1 MGAISFSIDEKL
13 LAFLTRE
20 LPLKL
25 FVETGTFKG
34 DSLEIARR
42 FFDTCHSVEASPP
55 LHKQA
60 QERFQAVKGV
70 NLHLSDSPS
79 LLRKHHKEFSEKPT
93 LFWLDAHWCA
103 ADNTSGETSQSPLLE
118 ELAAIGSLHR
128 DSVVLIDDARLYL
141 CAPPAP
147 HRFNNWPDLHAI
159 FSALLK
165 LSPNH
170 RLLILNDVLIFYPAS
185 IQAAI
190 AQFAHQHGTDWLLT
204 TMYARIAMDAE
215 AVKEAARKKAAQRPL
230 KRAEKALRRYFK
242 KKE

>member
-34 DSLEIARR
+34 DSLAIARK
-42 FFDTCHSVEASPP
+42 FFDTCHSVEASGP
-55 LHKQA
+55 LHQKA
-60 QERFQAVKGV
+60 SERFQGIKGV
-70 NLHLSDSPS
+70 HLHLTDSPS
-79 LLRKHHKEFSEKPT
+79 LLRKYQKEFAGQPT
-93 LFWLDAHWCA
+93 LFWLDAHWCN
-103 ADNTSGETSQSPLLE
+103 ADQTSGETSQSPLLG
-118 ELAAIGSLHR
+118 ELEAIGTLHR

-147 HRFNNWPDLHAI
+147 HRYDNWPDLHSI
-159 FSALLK
+159 VTALFK
-165 LSPNH
+165 LSPTH
-170 RLLILNDVLIFYPAS
+170 RLLILNDVLIFHPGS
-185 IQAAI
+185 IQTAI
-190 AQFAHQHGTDWLLT
+190 ARFSHEHGTDWLLT

-242 KKE
+242 KKK